1 MSVRRWS
8 GVSPS
13 SVTSNIGSPV
23 GAGTDPSAGLIPAR
37 GAIASH
43 GAGEI
48 DLRIVRHCARGRPP
62 ETEFIP
68 PQLIRRRS
76 VAEGVSPNFSR

>member
-1 MSVRRWS
+1 MRGSRALRKP
-8 GVSPS
+8 SPRMLKLLTAS
-13 SVTSNIGSPV
+13 
-23 GAGTDPSAGLIPAR
+23 LIPAP

-43 GAGEI
+43 CAGEI